1 MVEKEKPREG
11 GLREAFGS
19 QGADARLSSEETA
32 EGTKRSRPLAMPAWL
47 RVLGPILGFAL
58 LNALAAQVS
67 WRQANGDYLTLQ
79 SASVLLCAMLLD
91 HRRAAAAQ
99 AVYLLL
105 GLAGLPFFAA
115 GGGWRYA
122 AEPSFGYLAAFV
134 PAACLSAFCLRETRI
149 KNMKSY
155 LGFGLG
161 ALGVIY
167 GIGVSYRYFIL
178 NAYLGRVMPMAETL
192 RGLLPL
198 QIPKDILTCLLLS
211 WLLAKRDQLRRK
223 KIWLEEE
230 RQGEENRLTDG
241 EAE

>member
-1 MVEKEKPREG
+1 
-11 GLREAFGS
+11 
-19 QGADARLSSEETA
+19 
-32 EGTKRSRPLAMPAWL
+32 
-47 RVLGPILGFAL
+47 
-58 LNALAAQVS
+58 
-67 WRQANGDYLTLQ
+67 
-79 SASVLLCAMLLD
+79 
-91 HRRAAAAQ
+91 
-99 AVYLLL
+99 
-105 GLAGLPFFAA
+105 
-115 GGGWRYA
+115 
-122 AEPSFGYLAAFV
+122 
-134 PAACLSAFCLRETRI
+134 
-149 KNMKSY
+149 MKSY

-230 RQGEENRLTDG
+230 RQREENRLTDG